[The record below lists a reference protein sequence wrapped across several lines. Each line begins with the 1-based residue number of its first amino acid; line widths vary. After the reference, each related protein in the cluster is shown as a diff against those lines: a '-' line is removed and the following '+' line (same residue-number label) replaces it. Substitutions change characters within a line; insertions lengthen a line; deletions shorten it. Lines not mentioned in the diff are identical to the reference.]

1 MASSVFVLRNQSP
14 AYLKA
19 LYDHLKDK
27 DTKFA
32 TKVALYAGASK
43 TSIVFRK
50 ALLRWR
56 EDSIGDPQGFKLA
69 KLIGDR

>member
-1 MASSVFVLRNQSP
+1 MASNFALCDQSP

-32 TKVALYAGASK
+32 TKVALYAGATK

-56 EDSIGDPQGFKLA
+56 KDSIGDPQGFKLA
-69 KLIGDR
+69 KLRGDR